1 MIHRYYGMKKIV
13 VIGGGPAGM
22 MAAISAA
29 SSGAKVT
36 LIEKNEK
43 LGKKLYITGKG
54 RCNLTNACDPSGVFD
69 NIVNNPKF
77 MFSALNAFSNKD
89 TAVFFEKAGLELK
102 EERGMRIF
110 PASDKAS
117 DVTKTLER
125 ELRKAGVVIKLNTVV
140 KKIEFLSCVDKK
152 TTDCLREEKKC
163 VKITTAPGKD
173 TELICDA
180 VIVATGGISYA
191 STGSTGDGYVF
202 AENAGHRISEPHPA
216 LVPLV
221 FKESYAGELEG
232 LSLRNIK
239 ITVSDEKNKKIYE
252 DFGEMV
258 FTKRGA
264 SGPVILSASSYLTR
278 HLPVKDPDITGQP
291 CGKIKDEGS
300 RKAQET
306 GDPAVFVPGHM
317 YSLAIDLKPALSE
330 EQLDERILRDF
341 AESINKAFKNSLNK
355 LLPKKLIPVA
365 VRLSDI
371 DPEKKVNGITK
382 AERENLVKILKAFT
396 FTIEGTEPFN
406 QAIVTSGGVNV
417 KEINP
422 KTMQSKLEPQLY
434 FAGEVLDV
442 DALTGGFN
450 IQIALSTGWLAGQS
464 AAHNTH

>member
-1 MIHRYYGMKKIV
+1 MRKII

-29 SSGAKVT
+29 SSGADVT

-89 TAVFFEKAGLELK
+89 TVAFFEKAGLKLK

-117 DVTKTLER
+117 DVTKTLEK
-125 ELRKAGVVIKLNTVV
+125 ELGRSGVTVKLNTCAE
-140 KKIEFLSCVDKK
+140 KIEFLSCEDAGE
-152 TTDCLREEKKC
+152 TDCLREGKNR
-163 VKITTAPGKD
+163 VKITTAPGKN
-173 TELICDA
+173 TEMICDA

-191 STGSTGDGYVF
+191 STGSTGDGYIF
-202 AENAGHRISEPHPA
+202 AENAGHRINEPHPA

-221 FKESYAGELEG
+221 FKETYVSELEG
-232 LSLRNIK
+232 LSLRNINV
-239 ITVSDEKNKKIYE
+239 TVSDEKNKKVYE

-278 HLPVKDPDITGQP
+278 HLPVKGQDAAGQP
-291 CGKIKDEGS
+291 GRIIKDEGS
-300 RKAQET
+300 RKAQRAGT
-306 GDPAVFVPGHM
+306 PASSAPDHA
-317 YSLAIDLKPALSE
+317 YSLAIDLKPALSK

-341 AESINKAFKNSLNK
+341 AENINKAFKNSLNK
-355 LLPKKLIPVA
+355 LLPRKLIPVV
-365 VRLSDI
+365 VRLSGI
-371 DPEKKVNGITK
+371 DPEKKINGVTK
-382 AERENLVKILKAFT
+382 AERENLVNVLKAFT

-406 QAIVTSGGVNV
+406 QAIITSGGVNV

-450 IQIALSTGWLAGQS
+450 IQIALSTGWLAGKS
-464 AAHNTH
+464 AAQ